1 MREMP
6 GAKSSLVAKFP
17 TELKNAKYRI
27 EEHARAYGLDF
38 FPVIFEVLDY
48 EEMNEVAAY
57 NGFPHRYPHWRFGMA
72 YEELAK
78 SYRFGLSKIYEM
90 VINTDPCYAYL
101 LRCNHPVDQKLVM
114 AHVYGHCDFFRNNLY
129 FSQTN
134 RKMMDE
140 MANHA
145 TRIRRYMDRFGADA
159 LEFFIDCCLS
169 LENLVDVHTPL
180 IRRQEEGRAAEPRDA
195 GQPAAGREGRL
206 RGGDSLGAGAP
217 SYGAEIPLFSPS
229 SKWDKGDNA
238 DRAFRDA
245 ERVLDEFGDEED
257 ERIRPRRLTSK
268 DYMENFV
275 NPPEFLKARAEE
287 MKARR
292 REKKRFPES
301 PEGDVLLF
309 LIENA
314 PLKNWQR
321 DALSIIREEAYYF
334 LPQARTRI
342 MNEGWAT
349 YWHSRIMTEKML
361 KDDEIIDYADHHSG
375 TLRGSP
381 LSLNPYKL
389 GVELFRDIEERWDKG
404 RFGKEYEECDD
415 LAARD
420 RWDRSL
426 DLGRGKIFEVRR
438 LYNDLTFLDT
448 FLTDDFCRR
457 HKLFV
462 YEKDE
467 SHKAWVVKS
476 REFLQVKEALLDQLT
491 NVGQPIIK
499 VADGNHRNRG
509 ELLLVHQHEGRDL
522 KWDFARETLTNLYR
536 IWKRPVQIETKR
548 EGKAI
553 QIRFDGQG
561 CGEAYVT

>member
-1 MREMP
+1 MSVFP
-6 GAKSSLVAKFP
+6 GAGFSAVSKFP
-17 TELKNAKYRI
+17 SELKTAKYRI
-27 EEHARAYGLDF
+27 EEYARAFGLDF

-48 EEMNEVAAY
+48 GEMNEVAAY
-57 NGFPHRYPHWRFGMA
+57 GGFPHRYPHWRFGMA

-101 LRCNHPVDQKLVM
+101 LECNHPVDQKLVM
-114 AHVYGHCDFFRNNLY
+114 AHVYGHCDFFKNNLF
-129 FSQTN
+129 FSHTN

-145 TRIRRYMDRFGADA
+145 TRIRRYMDRFGAET

-169 LENLVDVHTPL
+169 LENLIDVHGPF
-180 IRRQEEGRAAEPRDA
+180 IKRQEGGRPGECREALQAPAGRQ
-195 GQPAAGREGRL
+195 GQPQERSQ
-206 RGGDSLGAGAP
+206 GDAVEA
-217 SYGAEIPLFSPS
+217 PLFGPLWSWGNNDDTDS
-229 SKWDKGDNA
+229 VVDD
-238 DRAFRDA
+238 
-245 ERVLDEFGDEED
+245 FGDEED
-257 ERIRPRRLTSK
+257 ERIRPRRLASK

-292 REKKRFPES
+292 REKKRFPEN
-301 PEGDVLLF
+301 PETDVLLF
-309 LIENA
+309 LVENA

-321 DALSIIREEAYYF
+321 DVLSIIREEAYYF
-334 LPQARTRI
+334 LPQAQTKI

-349 YWHSRIMTEKML
+349 YWHSRIMTEKVL
-361 KDDEIIDYADHHSG
+361 KDDEIIDYADHHSA
-375 TLRGSP
+375 TLKGSP
-381 LSLNPYKL
+381 LSINPYKL
-389 GVELFRDIEERWDKG
+389 GVELFRDIEERWNKG
-404 RFGKEYEECDD
+404 RFGKEYDECND
-415 LAARD
+415 LSVRD
-420 RWDRSL
+420 RWDLSL
-426 DLGRGKIFEVRR
+426 GLGRNKVFEVRR

-467 SHKAWVVKS
+467 EGEAWVVKS
-476 REFLQVKEALLDQLT
+476 REFLQVKNVILEQLT

-499 VADGNHRNRG
+499 VVDGNYRNRG
-509 ELLLVHQHEGRDL
+509 ELLLVHEHEGRDL
-522 KWDFARETLTNLYR
+522 KWDFARETLTNLHR
-536 IWKRPVQIETKR
+536 IWKRPVQIETKK

-553 QIRFDGQG
+553 LIRFDGQG
-561 CGEAYVT
+561 CGEAYVS